1 MEQRATAEPR
11 EVGLEPVRL
20 GRIDTAFHAE
30 VEEGRIPG
38 AVVLIARHGKI
49 AYLKSFGF
57 QDREKRIPMKTDA
70 IFRIA
75 SLTKP
80 IISTAALMLAE
91 EGKLRITAPVSQYLP
106 EFTNLKVRVERPS
119 ASGGRPELVLEPQRG
134 EMTIYDLLRHTSGLG
149 HFLIGT
155 SLVNEAYR
163 AADVAAPN
171 QTLSE
176 LMTKLCRLPL
186 AFHPGTTFEYGLST
200 DVLGRVIEVISQMD
214 LDQFIAE
221 RVTKPLGMMD
231 TGFYVNGFQASRIA
245 EPQVDTATGSRPPM
259 RDVLNRPNWMS
270 GGGGMVSTAS
280 DYAEFCQM
288 FLNEGQLGK
297 VRLLSPKTVAHMTA
311 NQLPPHT
318 AMSAT
323 VQQLFGSLT
332 PSPAQGQGFGLG
344 FAVRNGVGLNPLP
357 GSPGE
362 YYWVGSTG
370 TVFWIDPKEQLIA
383 VMLVQALGVLHH
395 YQSLIRNL
403 VYQSIVN

>member
-106 EFTNLKVRVERPS
+106 EFTNLKVGVERPS

-176 LMTKLCRLPL
+176 LMTKLSRLPL

-200 DVLGRVIEVISQMD
+200 DVLGRVIEVITQMD

-221 RVTKPLGMMD
+221 PLV
-231 TGFYVNGFQASRIA
+231 F
-245 EPQVDTATGSRPPM
+245 
-259 RDVLNRPNWMS
+259 
-270 GGGGMVSTAS
+270 
-280 DYAEFCQM
+280 
-288 FLNEGQLGK
+288 
-297 VRLLSPKTVAHMTA
+297 LSPWFTSERWV
-311 NQLPPHT
+311 
-318 AMSAT
+318 SWR
-323 VQQLFGSLT
+323 
-332 PSPAQGQGFGLG
+332 LG
-344 FAVRNGVGLNPLP
+344 RCRRA
-357 GSPGE
+357 E
-362 YYWVGSTG
+362 H
-370 TVFWIDPKEQLIA
+370 
-383 VMLVQALGVLHH
+383 ALEK
-395 YQSLIRNL
+395 S
-403 VYQSIVN
+403 